1 MFKRLRP
8 DAQRTAKLFQ
18 EDFHKS
24 GIDLP
29 REQRQ
34 RFIELSSEIISHGRE
49 FQSPAWSKDMRVKI
63 TREDMEGSRTAY
75 DRKRGY
81 RLIAL
86 ANGVTDSVWLGA
98 WSKEARSLLKR
109 AVKEETRKKI
119 YIAQFSSKSPEP
131 LENLLRA
138 RAQLAQLVGFPS
150 YAHMLLKHK
159 MAKSPGEPLRSDAA
173 QALTA
178 KN

>member
-1 MFKRLRP
+1 M
-8 DAQRTAKLFQ
+8 
-18 EDFHKS
+18 
-24 GIDLP
+24 
-29 REQRQ
+29 
-34 RFIELSSEIISHGRE
+34 
-49 FQSPAWSKDMRVKI
+49 KI
-63 TREDMEGSRTAY
+63 TREDVESARNVY
-75 DRKRGY
+75 DRRRAY

-98 WSKEARSLLKR
+98 WSKEARALLKN

-131 LENLLRA
+131 LEKLLRA

-159 MAKSPGEPLRSDAA
+159 MSKSPGE
-173 QALTA
+173 
-178 KN
+178 

>member
-29 REQRQ
+29 LEQRQ

-49 FQSPAWSKDMRVKI
+49 FQSPAWSKDRPVKI
-63 TREDMEGSRTAY
+63 TREDVVGSRTAY
-75 DRKRGY
+75 DRKRAY

-98 WSKEARSLLKR
+98 WSKEARALLKNGL
-109 AVKEETRKKI
+109 KEETRKKI

-159 MAKSPGEPLRSDAA
+159 MAKSPGEPLHTLAA
-173 QALTA
+173 QGVD
-178 KN
+178 N